1 MPPSDPSLARRIAR
15 AALAADLA
23 LMPPEVAAK
32 ARLCLLDFLSCA
44 FEAGPLPW
52 SGQAVAIARPLADG
66 ATIIGRPGRFAHP
79 DAAFANAAL
88 GHGLVREDMHAGSI
102 AHLGVVVWPTLL
114 ALAERT
120 QVGGAELLAAAVV
133 GYEAGARIGRALM
146 SAELARLFRPTG
158 LVGPLGA
165 ALAGSRLIGLDE
177 DGAVHALALAANT
190 VGGLNQWP
198 HTGASEMY
206 FHPAF
211 AARNAFAAIEL
222 AAQGATASEAILEGE
237 AGLFAAFKRARPAA
251 PIELFADGRAEIL
264 AVFNKP
270 VPACNFAQT
279 PCQAALRVAAP
290 LRHDRGA
297 GLRAVPSIAV
307 RVPEASKRYP
317 GCDFAGPFASPLQA
331 KMSIQF
337 NVAAALAR
345 NGITEDNYRWPD
357 DPAIA
362 RLVAIMT
369 LASDPALSAAFP
381 GAQGAEV
388 EVRLADGT
396 RIVERLPDV
405 VAASEPEVRA
415 RFRAAAGA
423 VLGDARAAAI
433 ERFIDDIAAE
443 RDAGA
448 LAALCAPSPDTLS
461 ARGLEAPEMAS

>member
-1 MPPSDPSLARRIAR
+1 VAETPAADLPLARRLAR
-15 AALAADLA
+15 AALAADVA
-23 LMPPEVAAK
+23 LMPAEVAAK

-44 FEAGPLPW
+44 LEAGPLPW
-52 SGQAVAIARPLADG
+52 SRQAVAIARPLADG
-66 ATIIGRPGRFAHP
+66 AAIIGRPGRFAHP

-120 QVGGAELLAAAVV
+120 RVAGPELLAAAVV
-133 GYEAGARIGRALM
+133 GYEAGARIGRALIG
-146 SAELARLFRPTG
+146 AELARLFRPTG

-177 DGAVHALALAANT
+177 DRAVHALALAANT

-211 AARNAFAAIEL
+211 AARNAFTAVEL
-222 AAQGATASEAILEGE
+222 AEQGAIASETILEGE
-237 AGLFAAFKRARPAA
+237 AGLFAAFRRAPAP
-251 PIELFADGRAEIL
+251 PIELFADGRAEIV

-279 PCQAALRVAAP
+279 PCQAALRVAAR
-290 LRHDRGA
+290 LRHDLGA
-297 GLRAVPSIAV
+297 VQCIVV

-317 GCDFAGPFASPLQA
+317 GCDFPGPFATPLQA

-337 NVAAALAR
+337 RVAAALAR
-345 NGITEDNYRWPD
+345 NAITEDNYRRPD

-362 RLVAIMT
+362 RLIATMT
-369 LASDPALSAAFP
+369 LESDPALSATFP

-396 RIVERLPDV
+396 RVVERLPDV

-415 RFRAAAGA
+415 RFRAAAIA
-423 VLGDARAAAI
+423 VLGEARAAAI
-433 ERFIDDIAAE
+433 ERFIDDLAAK

-448 LAALCAPSPDTLS
+448 LAALCTS
-461 ARGLEAPEMAS
+461 AAETAATEMAS

>member
-1 MPPSDPSLARRIAR
+1 MAR

-23 LMPPEVAAK
+23 AMPAEVSAK
-32 ARLCLLDFLSCA
+32 ARLCVLDFLSCA
-44 FEAGPLPW
+44 FEAGNLPW
-52 SGQAVAIARPLADG
+52 SRQAVAIARPLEDG
-66 ATIIGRPGRFAHP
+66 ATIIGTPGCFAHP

-120 QVGGAELLAAAVV
+120 KVGGAELLAAAVV

-146 SAELARLFRPTG
+146 TPELARLFRPTG

-177 DGAVHALALAANT
+177 SGAVHALALAANT
-190 VGGLNQWP
+190 AGGLNQWP

-211 AARNAFAAIEL
+211 AARNALAAIEL
-222 AAQGATASEAILEGE
+222 AERGATASEKILEGD
-237 AGLFAAFKRARPAA
+237 AGLFAAFRRERVAGS
-251 PIELFADGRAEIL
+251 IELFADGRAEIL

-279 PCQAALRVAAP
+279 PCQAALRVAAR
-290 LRHDRGA
+290 LRHDPSA
-297 GLRAVPSIAV
+297 DLDSVQSIAV
-307 RVPEASKRYP
+307 RVPDASKRYP

-337 NVAAALAR
+337 GVAAALAR
-345 NGITEDNYRWPD
+345 NAIAEDNYRRPD

-362 RLVAIMT
+362 RLIATMT
-369 LASDPALSAAFP
+369 LESDPALSAAFP

-388 EVRLADGT
+388 EARLADGT
-396 RIVERLPDV
+396 RIVERLDDV
-405 VAASEPEVRA
+405 VAASEPEVRT

-423 VLGDARAAAI
+423 VLGDSRAAAI
-433 ERFIDDIAAE
+433 ERFVDDLAAE

-448 LAALCAPSPDTLS
+448 LAALCAHSPDAHS
-461 ARGLEAPEMAS
+461 ARGLATPDMAS